1 VSDGITAK
9 VEWLNGSDQAL
20 AELGKKSTE
29 KNVLVR
35 TLKKAAQ
42 PIDDAASA
50 FAPVDTGKLQISI
63 ITGTQLTR
71 RQRSS
76 AYKNGTA
83 GSRRGSRRDGDEPRN
98 VPGVRHVQAAGAA
111 VHAACV
117 GCHQGTRRW
126 SIIGTELWIEIRKAA
141 ERAARKQAKIWLMD
155 WQSAFMAE
163 P

>member
-9 VEWLNGSDQAL
+9 VEWLKGSDQAL
-20 AELGKKSTE
+20 AEIGKKSTE

-50 FAPVDTGKLQISI
+50 FAPVDTGKLQISV

-76 AYKNGTA
+76 AYKAGQLGVAEVHVGTKL
-83 GSRRGSRRDGDEPRN
+83 SRGMFQEF
-98 VPGVRHVQAAGAA
+98 
-111 VHAACV
+111 
-117 GCHQGTRRW
+117 GTFDQPAQPFMRPAW
-126 SIIGTELWIEIRKAA
+126 DAYKNKALEIISTELWVEIRKAG
-141 ERAARKQAKIWLMD
+141 ERAARKAGKI
-155 WQSAFMAE
+155 A
-163 P
+163 